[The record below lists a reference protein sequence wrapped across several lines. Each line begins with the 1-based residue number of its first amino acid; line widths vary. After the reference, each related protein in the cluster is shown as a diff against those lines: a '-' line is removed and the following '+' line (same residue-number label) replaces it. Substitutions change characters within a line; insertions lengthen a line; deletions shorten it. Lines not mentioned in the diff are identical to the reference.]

1 MRAKGSHLPEQAPGT
16 PPPVIAE
23 ARIRHWPAGTV
34 LAGLG
39 LVFAAIAA
47 SLVMWLAVD
56 QRLVKDVALQLHDQT
71 VPWTLERQRL
81 ARNLEELRFGGQS
94 VLTASDQGG
103 REEAFF
109 LVRVLAAH
117 PSMGDDPRVALLVA
131 EVESFLAQIVSGAS
145 KPDLARWEAMSNRLR
160 LLADDLSVEG
170 GQRMTVELAR
180 MTDAMHQARY
190 KLLFNLILVAVFL
203 VSFLVILQ
211 RFLIRP
217 LQRIHASLMTLDPHG
232 PVPQPAPLA
241 MAEIHVVEKAIV
253 RFHETLRENEDV
265 RRKLERLATTDS
277 LTGLPNRRH
286 FMGLAAAE
294 MARAARYGR
303 PITVGIADLDHFKQ
317 VNDRFGHSVGD
328 HVLQVFAELLAETL
342 RQTDLVCRYG
352 GEEFAFIFPE
362 TAPEEAMRLAGR
374 LRLRLAER
382 PVVLADGQVLSVTVS
397 LGLADGAGRGL
408 EECLARADQALYEAK
423 HQGRDRIVVAAA
435 SDERVPTSP

>member
-1 MRAKGSHLPEQAPGT
+1 MREEASRLSEQVQGA
-16 PPPVIAE
+16 PPPVVAE

-47 SLVMWLAVD
+47 SLVMWLEVD
-56 QRLVKDVALQLHDQT
+56 QRLVKEVALQLHDQT

-94 VLTASDQGG
+94 VLTATDQGG

-109 LVRVLAAH
+109 LIRVLAAH

-217 LQRIHASLMTLDPHG
+217 LQRIHASLINLDPHG

-265 RRKLERLATTDS
+265 RQLERLATTDS

-374 LRLRLAER
+374 LRLRLADR
-382 PVVLADGQVLSVTVS
+382 PVVLADGQVLPVTVS

-423 HQGRDRIVVAAA
+423 HQGRNRIVVAGAC
-435 SDERVPTSP
+435 DEGVPSLP